1 MKTAVKPARL
11 KLVYR
16 SLIFKVA
23 AVIVVLD
30 QITKSLAVEFLE
42 NKPAIEIL
50 GKWFGFSFG
59 RNPGAAFSIG
69 TETTIVFTI
78 FAIVVSSL
86 IVWKSGEVANKLW
99 ALTAGGFLGG
109 ALGNLVDRIFR
120 SPETFHGHV
129 VDFIAFPNFPLFN
142 IADSAVTLSAIAAVL
157 LSLRGIEYA
166 QDKK

>member
-1 MKTAVKPARL
+1 M
-11 KLVYR
+11 YR
-16 SLIFKVA
+16 NLIIKVA

-42 NKPAIEIL
+42 NEPAVEIL

-69 TETTIVFTI
+69 TDSTIVFTV
-78 FAIVVSSL
+78 FATIVSSL
-86 IVWKSGEVANKLW
+86 IIWKSSEVANKFW
-99 ALTAGGFLGG
+99 AIAAGGFLGG
-109 ALGNLVDRIFR
+109 ALGNLIDRIFR
-120 SPETFHGHV
+120 APEAFHGHV

-157 LSLRGIEYA
+157 LSLRGIDYA